1 MARDLNHV
9 EITELLGAY
18 ALDAV
23 DGPEADQ
30 VERHLQ
36 VCPRCQAEV
45 ADHREVAA
53 AMASAGGPAPER
65 VWQRIVEGLEEPPP
79 ALDLD
84 RVRSLTPRRWS
95 LPAWPVAAVA
105 AAAAVVIAF
114 LGVQVAH
121 QDDRIDRLASATER
135 RTLQAAMNAALFD
148 SQARRVDLRGAD
160 GRVFA
165 NAVVQ
170 PDGTGYLLPEGLP
183 RLPADRTYQLWA
195 KVDARLV
202 SVGVLGPAPDVAA
215 FAVDPG
221 VTMLAVTDEQAGG
234 VVASERPPVMSGV
247 LPA

>member
-1 MARDLNHV
+1 MARELNHL

-23 DGPEADQ
+23 DGREADQ
-30 VERHLQ
+30 IERHLRE
-36 VCPRCQAEV
+36 CPRCQAEV

-53 AMASAGGPAPER
+53 AMAHAGGPAPER
-65 VWQRIVEGLEEPPP
+65 VWQRIAEDLEEPPP

-84 RVRSLTPRRWS
+84 RVRSLTPRRRS
-95 LPAWPVAAVA
+95 LPAWPVAAMA
-105 AAAAVVIAF
+105 ATAAVVIAF

-121 QDDRIDRLASATER
+121 HDERIDRLASVTER

-148 SQARRVDLRGAD
+148 SRARRVSLRAPD
-160 GRVFA
+160 GQVFA

-170 PDGTGYLLPEGLP
+170 PDGTGYLVPEDLPT
-183 RLPADRTYQLWA
+183 LPADRTYQLWA
-195 KVDARLV
+195 KADGRLV

-215 FAVDPG
+215 FAVDAG
-221 VTMLAVTDEQAGG
+221 VTMLAVTDETAGG
-234 VVASERPPVMSGV
+234 VVSSDRPPVMSGV